1 METISVKELAFELEM
16 NYTKDPLYELWY
28 VLIRDF
34 LSKNIN
40 KSWGGQSAIDITRG
54 NNMEKIPQKTE
65 MTIICA
71 NFYTNKAAVLDLYE
85 SLQEQDKKVME
96 KATWQEYISYK
107 ELEEIYGQP
116 VIYVE
121 IIPGNKYSGL
131 SYRLVKDKIFKRW
144 YPYIFL
150 RDNWYSYYT
159 ENAQKYL
166 EEKSPK
172 LVFSDLMRKVLSIA
186 LPKPDGYYLKPV
198 KLSEEVTV
206 FNAEGIIFS
215 ELPLITTYYLQN
227 KIAYSQKGYPNS
239 VTARKMVKTLQ
250 LKPFPIEG
258 ENTLR
263 ALMIAGLFEGFSM
276 TSISESPLN
285 ILKQLFSRNFLKK
298 PPAPFLLTHLK
309 GINYFYYED
318 FYGEV
323 TINIFQILKD
333 MPFGDWVTFE
343 NIKQFASTH
352 FIKLVPLSDWKI
364 NKLSIDFGT
373 QRYYGRTNQITNTND
388 YVSVPYLA
396 GHIFL
401 LAAFGLMEISIDEN
415 APLHFSY
422 YDNLQACRL
431 TALGAYLL
439 GIAKDYIQPE
449 SESETKLSF
458 DENSPVIRIEGNILL
473 GDTMMNDYAVK
484 VSGNRYQF
492 SPEKFLK
499 NCKTTQDLE
508 NKIALFKQTI
518 NQKLPD
524 FWENYLQQLI
534 SNSKG
539 IHQQKNM
546 RIFKLPPDNKE
557 LHRII
562 AQDNELRNIA
572 IKAEGFYILV
582 EETQSAFFINRMKA
596 LGYLIG

>member
-1 METISVKELAFELEM
+1 METISEKELALELEM
-16 NYTKDPLYELWY
+16 NYNKDPLYELWY

-34 LSKNIN
+34 LTKNMS
-40 KSWGGQSAIDITRG
+40 KSWDGQSATNITRG
-54 NNMEKIPQKTE
+54 INLEKIPQKTE
-65 MTIICA
+65 IAIICA

-85 SLQEQDKKVME
+85 SLPEQDKKIME
-96 KATWQEYISYK
+96 KGTWQEFISYK

-116 VIYVE
+116 VIHVE
-121 IIPGNKYSGL
+121 KISGDRYSYA
-131 SYRLVKDKIFKRW
+131 SFRLVKDKIFKRW
-144 YPYIFL
+144 HPYMVAQD
-150 RDNWYSYYT
+150 RWNNYYT

-172 LVFSDLMRKVLSIA
+172 LIFPDLMRKVFSSA
-186 LPKPDGYYLKPV
+186 LPKPEGYFFKPINPTG
-198 KLSEEVTV
+198 EITI
-206 FNAEGIIFS
+206 FNAEEIIFR

-227 KIAYSQKGYPNS
+227 KIIYSQKGYPNA
-239 VTARKMVKTLQ
+239 VTARKMVKMLQ

-263 ALMIAGLFEGFSM
+263 ALMIAGLFEGFEM
-276 TSISESPLN
+276 ASISESPLN

-309 GINYFYYED
+309 GVNYFYYND
-318 FYGEV
+318 FKGDI
-323 TINIFQILKD
+323 TINIFQIFKD
-333 MPFGDWVTFE
+333 MPLENWVTFE

-352 FIKLVPLSDWKI
+352 FIKLEPLRDWELR
-364 NKLSIDFGT
+364 KLSIDFGM
-373 QRYYGRTNQITNTND
+373 QSNIGDSINGSNLNN
-388 YVSVPYLA
+388 YVSIPYLA

-401 LAAFGLMEISIDEN
+401 FAAFGLMEISIDEN
-415 APLHFSY
+415 APLNFSY
-422 YDNLQACRL
+422 YDGLQACRL

-439 GIAKDYIQPE
+439 GVTKDYIQPE

-458 DENSPVIRIEGNILL
+458 DESSPVIRIEGNIML
-473 GDTMMNDYAVK
+473 GDTMMNDYAIK

-499 NCKTTQDLE
+499 NCKTTRDLE
-508 NKIALFKQTI
+508 NKISLFKQTI
-518 NQKLPD
+518 NQKLPA

-534 SNSKG
+534 SNSKD
-539 IHQQKNM
+539 IHPKNNM
-546 RIFKLPPDNKE
+546 LVFKLPAENKE

-562 AQDNELRNIA
+562 AQDNELRRII
-572 IKAEGFYILV
+572 IKAEGFHILV
-582 EETQSAFFINRMKA
+582 EEKQSAAFINRMKA